1 MPKFSLFY
9 RIFFYF
15 LIVILISLVATA
27 TITYWQSAKE
37 FDKYMYDRMSQTLNN
52 AVHHTNLYLK
62 DYETTLLSLLA
73 TEQVHKFVSLSGND
87 YFGHLNY
94 GSTIKEIYFQ
104 NAIIRNPEIASLY
117 LISRNGQYV
126 TIYNNLKGLGLEV
139 YDRSFEG
146 RKVYELLD
154 KASDRGG
161 NIQVFE
167 NSIISPENNKLMTL
181 SKKISSQNNVHDY
194 VGVIGI
200 EIHKDNLEW
209 LWEGI
214 DLGEQGYFFVMDD
227 SGQVI
232 YHPNQDK
239 INTHLEVELASKIS
253 NRTNEIIYD
262 NSGEIKTV
270 YLSRPSNY
278 ADWNLVVSMPLND
291 LRKPINN
298 IRTNTFIMSGITLII
313 ALFLAIR
320 FGHIII
326 GPIRTLKRGMI
337 ETEKGNWVHLP
348 LTGRQ
353 DEMDDLTQRYNMMV
367 SRLSQLVDKVYKAE
381 LKEREIQVERNK
393 AELQAL
399 QLQVNPHFLY
409 NTLETIACYA
419 VINDSD
425 EITDIVKYLSQM
437 LRYAVRTDLEE
448 VTVADELT
456 HVQSYMNI
464 LNHRTGM
471 EFEIDVDIPSEYFSK
486 KMVRLT
492 LQPIVENVF
501 KHAFPDGIEEHH
513 FIRIYTIIEN
523 SEYVICV
530 EDNGIGISEE
540 VLQVLKQVLSG
551 NKQGFSTSQDGGGIG
566 LVNVHR
572 RIQMVF
578 GDEYG
583 LSIDSE
589 PNMGTKMYLRMPL
602 NQPNTKK
609 IQ

>member
-104 NAIIRNPEIASLY
+104 NAVIRNPEIASLY

-146 RKVYELLD
+146 RKVFELLD

-239 INTHLEVELASKIS
+239 INTRLEVELASKIS

-471 EFEIDVDIPSEYFSK
+471 EFEIDVDIPSEYLSK
-486 KMVRLT
+486 NMVRLT